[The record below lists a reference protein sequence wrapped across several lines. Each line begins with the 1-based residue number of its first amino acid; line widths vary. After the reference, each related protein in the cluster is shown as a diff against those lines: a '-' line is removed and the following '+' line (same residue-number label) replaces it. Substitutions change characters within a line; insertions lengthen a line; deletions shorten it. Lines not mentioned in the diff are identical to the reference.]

1 MNINKTLSRY
11 LNEEDMQDLPTK
23 PVNKFPDLVLGR
35 HNDIEDSVDPE
46 QLQMGIR
53 VEHEHVPDGVDEDLG
68 NEMAK
73 RIALD
78 HLAECPD
85 YYTRLVKMEKECE
98 GEKDNGP
105 QEED

>member
-11 LNEEDMQDLPTK
+11 LNEEDMQDLPAK

-35 HNDIEDSVDPE
+35 HNDTEDSVDPK

-53 VEHEHVPDGVDEDLG
+53 IEHEHVPDEIDEDLG
-68 NEMAK
+68 NEIAK

-85 YYTRLVKMEKECE
+85 YYTRLAKMEKECK
-98 GEKDNGP
+98 EKDNGP

>member
-1 MNINKTLSRY
+1 MLFRS
-11 LNEEDMQDLPTK
+11 
-23 PVNKFPDLVLGR
+23 
-35 HNDIEDSVDPE
+35 
-46 QLQMGIR
+46 
-53 VEHEHVPDGVDEDLG
+53 G

-85 YYTRLVKMEKECE
+85 YYTRLAKMEKECE

>member
-1 MNINKTLSRY
+1 MNINKTLGRY
-11 LNEEDMQDLPTK
+11 LKEEDMSFDQPK
-23 PVNKFPDLVLGR
+23 EEKKFPDLTLGR
-35 HNDIEDSVDPE
+35 HNDTEKDVDPT

-53 VEHEHVPDGVDEDLG
+53 IEQEHVPDGIDEDLG

-85 YYTRLVKMEKECE
+85 YYTRLAKMETECK
-98 GEKDNGP
+98 EKDNGP

>member
-11 LNEEDMQDLPTK
+11 LNEEDIQDLPAK
-23 PVNKFPDLVLGR
+23 PVDKFPNLILGR
-35 HNDIEDSVDPE
+35 HNYTEDSVDPD
-46 QLQMGIR
+46 QLQMGIK
-53 VEHEHVPDGVDEDLG
+53 VEYEHVPDRVDEDLG

-78 HLAECPD
+78 HLAECPN
-85 YYTRLVKMEKECE
+85 YYTRLAKMEKECE

-105 QEED
+105 QEKD